1 MLNKKAISFSD
12 PSRLTCYI
20 NDYGRD
26 QAYVE
31 FVKDF
36 ANQDTLVILMSSSG
50 NSMNILNTAKY
61 CKQENIPFMS
71 LSGFKEDN
79 KLNVFDGAILRYW
92 VDSEDYGVVE
102 SAHLIFLHSIL

>member
-1 MLNKKAISFSD
+1 
-12 PSRLTCYI
+12 
-20 NDYGRD
+20 
-26 QAYVE
+26 
-31 FVKDF
+31 
-36 ANQDTLVILMSSSG
+36 
-50 NSMNILNTAKY
+50 MNILNTAKY